1 MGGSAPC
8 HSPFAREMLLG
19 VGKDAPG
26 ELFAGKLEQK
36 ASAAA
41 EVMLCREPLLGRRS
55 LVRRQFPACSPAVE
69 NLDSPQHYDGGRYQR
84 GRRQYTF

>member
-8 HSPFAREMLLG
+8 HSPFAREVLLG

-41 EVMLCREPLLGRRS
+41 EVIPLSRTSSIPRGFFDACPFTHRRRS
-55 LVRRQFPACSPAVE
+55 
-69 NLDSPQHYDGGRYQR
+69 
-84 GRRQYTF
+84 